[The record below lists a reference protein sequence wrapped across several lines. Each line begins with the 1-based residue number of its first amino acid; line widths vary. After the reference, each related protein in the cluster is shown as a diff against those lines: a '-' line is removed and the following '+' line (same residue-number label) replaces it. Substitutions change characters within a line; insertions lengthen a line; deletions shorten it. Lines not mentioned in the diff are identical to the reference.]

1 MSSHRTRAG
10 GRSSDSRQRL
20 KFKTG
25 SPLGGPPQEPCYHF
39 CMDEFRSMIKLDMRE
54 ATDRAQVKEY
64 HEAVFD
70 ILAQLEPA
78 RV

>member
-1 MSSHRTRAG
+1 
-10 GRSSDSRQRL
+10 
-20 KFKTG
+20 
-25 SPLGGPPQEPCYHF
+25 
-39 CMDEFRSMIKLDMRE
+39 MIKLDMRE